1 MGAEPHNSWRETIAS
16 ALEWWDSAGVD
27 MLVED
32 EVRDWFAKPVP
43 LRPEPQPEA
52 APGSAATAS
61 PTALPD
67 TLPEFLA
74 WRTGEAAPEA
84 GWHTRFIP
92 PAIVPDATWT
102 ILIDMPE
109 PEDSDT
115 LWSGPAGALL
125 DRMLAAI
132 GLSRNAVQLVPLC
145 FARPATG
152 QVPADAAPKLVE
164 LATHFLSCV
173 RPSKLLLLGHAAT
186 RAILGAE
193 AWPPEL
199 RLHDINRY
207 EANTQVV
214 ATYHPRSLIER
225 PAAKSETWKHLL
237 LLSRGPSL

>member
-1 MGAEPHNSWRETIAS
+1 MGAEPDNSWHKSLAS

-27 MLVED
+27 VLVED
-32 EVRDWFAKPVP
+32 DVRDWFAKPAP
-43 LRPEPQPEA
+43 LRSEPRPAPAVA
-52 APGSAATAS
+52 APA
-61 PTALPD
+61 PTLPQ

-74 WRTGEAAPEA
+74 WRTGGAAPEA
-84 GWHTRFIP
+84 GWHSPLIA
-92 PAIVPDATWT
+92 PAIVENPVWT
-102 ILIDMPE
+102 IFVDMPE

-125 DRMLAAI
+125 DRMLAAV
-132 GLSRNAVQLVPLC
+132 GLARDSVQLVPLC

-164 LATHFLSCV
+164 HAAQFLSFV
-173 RPSKLLLLGHAAT
+173 RPTKLLLLGHAAT
-186 RAILGAE
+186 RAVLGAE

-199 RLHDINRY
+199 RSHDVNRY
-207 EANTQVV
+207 DANTQVV

-225 PAAKSETWKHLL
+225 PGAKSETWKHLL